1 MNMKRLVLIVMMS
14 VFSILGFAQEDIGFG
29 VDMDGNI
36 PKGLNV
42 GDKAPMFVINS
53 IDGQKVDAA
62 SILKEKELVIIFYR
76 GEWCPVCTRYLSS
89 FNDSLEYINAKGT
102 EVLAIGPE
110 TSQNGDKTKE
120 NTGAD
125 FTIIADSTQQIARD
139 YDVLFDVTKG
149 YQRKIKTFLR
159 TDIAENN
166 GSDKAQLPVPATF
179 VIGKD
184 GIIKFKQFDYNYK
197 NRASVKEILEHLD

>member
-1 MNMKRLVLIVMMS
+1 MLRFLVFTSLLVLNVVS
-14 VFSILGFAQEDIGFG
+14 YSQSLKKYG
-29 VDMDGNI
+29 VDEDKPL

-42 GDKAPMFVINS
+42 GDEAPTFIINS
-53 IDGQKVDAA
+53 IEGVEINSK
-62 SILKEKELVIIFYR
+62 SILQEKELVIIFYR
-76 GEWCPVCTRYLSS
+76 GDWCPVCSRYLSN
-89 FNDSLEYINAKGT
+89 FNDSLKYIQEKGA

-110 TSQNGDKTKE
+110 TSENAKNTQEKTE
-120 NTGAD
+120 AD
-125 FTIIADSTQQIARD
+125 FIIIADSTQQIAKSF
-139 YDVLFDVTKG
+139 DVLFDVTKG
-149 YQRKIKTFLR
+149 YSGKVKTFLG

-184 GIIKFKQFDYNYK
+184 GIIKYKQFDFDYK